1 MSRAIKLIIA
11 VCLSMLLLTIG
22 TVGYMLIEGWSFMD
36 GLYMTVITLATVGYG
51 EVHSISQAGRL
62 FTVILI
68 VLGVGFTLYVIGNV
82 VQFLVE
88 GQIRTVLGRF
98 KLEKQISRLRDH
110 YIVCGYGRIGRAL
123 SGFLIQKYLNIV
135 VIEKDGGRIPVMNE
149 DGVLYLVG
157 EAADPDNLVKAGLK
171 RAKGLLAVLASDADN
186 VFLVLTAKR
195 LNPDIFIVA
204 RAVQNS
210 TKETLYSAGANNV
223 VSPYDLGARRMA
235 HAILRPAVIQFLE
248 MAFVDD
254 RIDIHVE
261 EFPVSAASRLVGCKL
276 IDSGIRKDLDLIIVT
291 IKKADGA
298 MSFNP
303 SADTVIEAGDTFIAV
318 GESRNLLKLSKR
330 LNP

>member
-1 MSRAIKLIIA
+1 
-11 VCLSMLLLTIG
+11 
-22 TVGYMLIEGWSFMD
+22 MLIEGWSFMD

-51 EVHSISQAGRL
+51 EVHRISQAGRL

-123 SGFLIQKYLNIV
+123 SGFLIQKYLDIV
-135 VIEKDGGRIPVMNE
+135 VIEKDEGRIPVMNE

-235 HAILRPAVIQFLE
+235 HAILRPSVIQFLE
-248 MAFVDD
+248 MAFVDSGT
-254 RIDIHVE
+254 DIYVE

-276 IDSGIRKDLDLIIVT
+276 IDSGIRKDLDLIIIT

-303 SADTVIEAGDTFIAV
+303 SADTVIEAGDTLIAV
-318 GESRNLLKLSKR
+318 GASRNLLKLSKR

>member
-51 EVHSISQAGRL
+51 EVHSMSQAGRL
-62 FTVILI
+62 FTVIFI

-88 GQIRTVLGRF
+88 GQIRTILGRF
-98 KLEKQISRLRDH
+98 KLEKQISRLKDH

-123 SGFLIQKYLNIV
+123 SGFLIQKYLDIV
-135 VIEKDGGRIPVMNE
+135 VIEKDHGRIPVMNE

-235 HAILRPAVIQFLE
+235 HAILRPSVIQFLE
-248 MAFVDD
+248 MAFVDSGT
-254 RIDIHVE
+254 DIYVE
-261 EFPVSAASRLVGCKL
+261 EFPVGPASRLVGCKL
-276 IDSGIRKDLDLIIVT
+276 IDSGIRKDLDLIIIT
-291 IKKADGA
+291 IKKADGD

-303 SADTVIEAGDTFIAV
+303 SADTVIEAGDTLIAV
-318 GESRNLLKLSKR
+318 GASRNLLKLSKR

>member
-1 MSRAIKLIIA
+1 
-11 VCLSMLLLTIG
+11 
-22 TVGYMLIEGWSFMD
+22 MLIEGWSFMD

-88 GQIRTVLGRF
+88 GQIRTILGRF
-98 KLEKQISRLRDH
+98 KLEKQISRLEDH

-135 VIEKDGGRIPVMNE
+135 VIEKDEGRIPVMNE

-235 HAILRPAVIQFLE
+235 HAILRPSVIEFLE
-248 MAFVDD
+248 MAFVDSGT
-254 RIDIHVE
+254 DIYVE

-276 IDSGIRKDLDLIIVT
+276 IDSGIRKDLDLIIIT
-291 IKKADGA
+291 IKKADGD

-303 SADTVIEAGDTFIAV
+303 SADTVIEAGDTLIAV
-318 GESRNLLKLSKR
+318 GASRNLLKLSKR

>member
-11 VCLSMLLLTIG
+11 VCLSVLLLTLG

-51 EVHSISQAGRL
+51 EVHRISQAGRL

-123 SGFLIQKYLNIV
+123 SGFLIQKYLDIV
-135 VIEKDGGRIPVMNE
+135 VIEKDEGRIPVMNE

-235 HAILRPAVIQFLE
+235 HAILRPSVIQFLE
-248 MAFVDD
+248 MAFVDSGT
-254 RIDIHVE
+254 DIYVE

-276 IDSGIRKDLDLIIVT
+276 IDSGIRKDLDLIIIT

-303 SADTVIEAGDTFIAV
+303 SADTVIEAGDTLIAV
-318 GESRNLLKLSKR
+318 GASRNLLKLSKR